1 MLFIIIT
8 KPVKMKK
15 NNSRRD
21 FIKKTSAGTAA
32 VLAGGIL
39 PGFSAESY
47 KRIIGANE
55 KLRASVMGVNSRG
68 NALAQNFAFQ
78 NDCDVIHICDVDSRA
93 IEKCVKNVKKVQE
106 TTPVGFEDFRKSLED
121 KDLDILVV
129 ASPDHWHAPAALLAM
144 QAGKHVYL
152 EKPCSHNPAEG
163 ELLVE
168 AQKRYNKSVQM
179 GNQRRSWPN
188 VMQAISELKDGIIG
202 RPYFGKG
209 WYSNNRGPIGVGKE
223 VAVPDWL
230 NWELWQGP
238 APRKAYKDNVVH
250 YNWHWFWHWGTGEA
264 LNNGTHMVDLLR
276 WGFDVDFPNKV
287 SSNGGRYRYDDDWQ
301 TPDTQ
306 VINLDFPEGITMTWE
321 GRSCNGKNV
330 EGSSVGV
337 VFYGE
342 EGSMVISGGND
353 YKVYDLKNNII
364 KEVKKEQEIDPRDAA
379 NPSSHLDA
387 LHIRNLFANIRS
399 GEPLKSDI
407 DSGHKSTLL
416 VQLGNIAQ
424 RVGHSLEIDPQNGHI
439 LKDKAAQKLW
449 DREYEKG
456 WEMKL

>member
-1 MLFIIIT
+1 
-8 KPVKMKK
+8 MKK
-15 NNSRRD
+15 NNTRRE
-21 FIKKTSAGTAA
+21 FIKKASAGSAA

-39 PGFSAESY
+39 PGFTAESY

-55 KLRASVMGVNSRG
+55 KLHVSVMGVNSRG

-78 NDCDVIHICDVDSRA
+78 NDCEVIHICDVDSRA
-93 IEKCVKNVKKVQE
+93 IEKCVSNVKKVQDK
-106 TTPVGFEDFRKSLED
+106 TPVGFQDFRKSLESD
-121 KDLDILVV
+121 DVDILVV

-163 ELLVE
+163 EMLVE
-168 AQKRYNKSVQM
+168 AQKRFDRSVQM

-188 VMQAISELKDGIIG
+188 VMQAIRELKEGIIG

-238 APRKAYKDNVVH
+238 APRKDYKDNIVH

-276 WGFDVDFPNKV
+276 WGFDVDFPEKV

-306 VINLDFPEGITMTWE
+306 VINLDFPEGISMSWE
-321 GRSCNGKNV
+321 GRSCNGKHI

-353 YKVYDLKNNII
+353 YKIYDLKNNVI

-387 LHIRNLFANIRS
+387 LHIRNLFANIKN

-424 RVGHSLEIDPQNGHI
+424 RVGHSLEIDPKNGHI
-439 LKDKAAQKLW
+439 IKDKAAQKLW
-449 DREYEKG
+449 EREYEKG